1 MTNSETLSYIKEHQT
16 DDPCKLAL
24 QSHPSAVNIQYALEQ
39 IAGWQAARQKL
50 PSWAETDGI
59 VFPPHLSMEQ
69 CSSEQTTLYKSRL
82 AERLLK
88 DTSHDGQTM
97 LLDLTGG
104 FGVDFSYI
112 APLFDKATYVERQDT
127 LCETVRHNLPLLGL
141 PDAEVMCADGTEY
154 LTTVSCVSMIFID
167 PARRNDNG
175 GKTFAIADCT
185 PDVASLADV
194 LVDKA
199 DVVMIK
205 LSPMLDWHKAVEDMK
220 HVAEVHIVAVKNEC
234 KELLL
239 VLKKD
244 VEPSQLSL
252 YCADC
257 HEGDDAKC
265 GFAIDR
271 FEVDNDKMQCL
282 SEPFATPAAGMY
294 LYEPNASLMK
304 AGCFT
309 ALSSRFAMPQV
320 ARNSHLFLSEH
331 LQDDFHGRRFVIE
344 SVCTMNKKEL
354 RKSLSGI
361 DKANIAVRNFPMSV
375 VELRKRLKLKDGG
388 THYIFATTSCDNVR
402 MLLVCKKV

>member
-1 MTNSETLSYIKEHQT
+1 MVNNETLSYIKEHQT
-16 DDPCKLAL
+16 DDPRKLAL
-24 QSHPSAVNIQYALEQ
+24 QSHPSVVDMQYALEQ

-50 PSWAETDGI
+50 PRWADTEGI

-69 CSSEQTTLYKSRL
+69 CSSEQTAIYKRKL
-82 AERLLK
+82 AERLLN
-88 DTSHDGQTM
+88 DSSRSTYTS

-112 APLFDKATYVERQDT
+112 APLFDRATYVERQDT

-141 PDAEVMCADGTEY
+141 PEAETVCADGTEY
-154 LTTVSCVSMIFID
+154 LAGIDHVSMIFVD
-167 PARRNDNG
+167 PARRDGNG

-185 PDVASLADV
+185 PDVAALADV

-205 LSPMLDWHKAVEDMK
+205 LSPMLDWHKAMGDMK
-220 HVAEVHIVAVKNEC
+220 HVAEVHIVSVRNEC

-239 VLKKD
+239 VLRKD
-244 VEPSQLSL
+244 APICRPCL

-257 HEGDDAKC
+257 HEGSEAELLFDL
-265 GFAIDR
+265 DR
-271 FEVDNDKMQCL
+271 FEVDDVNKQLL
-282 SEPFATPAAGMY
+282 SEPYATPVAGMY

-304 AGCFT
+304 AGCFI

-320 ARNSHLFLSEH
+320 AKNSHLFLSER
-331 LQDDFHGRRFVIE
+331 LCDDFNGRRFVIE

-354 RKSLSGI
+354 RKSLSCI
-361 DKANIAVRNFPMSV
+361 DKANVAVRNFPMSV
-375 VELRKRLKLKDGG
+375 AELRKRLKLNDGG
-388 THYIFATTSCDNVR
+388 SHYIFATTSCDNVR